1 MELLTNPIWIC
12 KRFSEPTSQEKSS
25 IIELV
30 NESKKSLSKR
40 SGYNFQVTGD
50 HSGFFNRLY
59 EKFLHAS
66 FEQFGQF
73 TLSTE
78 NSNRVWA
85 YYSTSTEYVSV
96 WHDHTRTST
105 INSVYYLSVPGG
117 DGGEIEFILNGNIFS
132 YKPEENDLL
141 IFPDYLVHRPIP
153 SLSEKARIS
162 INMEIKTIEKSINIF
177 NSL

>member
-1 MELLTNPIWIC
+1 MELLINPIWIY
-12 KRFSEPTSQEKSS
+12 KRFSEPTHQEKSNL
-25 IIELV
+25 IELV
-30 NESKKSLSKR
+30 NESRKNLNKSL
-40 SGYNFQVTGD
+40 GYNFQVTGD
-50 HSGFFNRLY
+50 HFGFFNSLY

-85 YYSTSTEYVSV
+85 YYSTSTEYASV

-105 INSVYYLSVPGG
+105 INSVYYLSVPSGG
-117 DGGEIEFILNGNIFS
+117 GGEIEFILNGSVFS
-132 YKPEENDLL
+132 YKPEEGDLL
-141 IFPDYLVHRPIP
+141 VFPDYLVHRPTP
-153 SLSEKARIS
+153 CLSEKARIS

-177 NSL
+177 GL